1 MFRFFLRRTLWSIVV
16 LLVISL
22 MSYTLIFIAPGD
34 PATILIGK
42 QTGRF
47 PTPEQVAQF
56 RAEHGLDKP
65 LLVQYYNW
73 LKQAVQGDLGQ
84 SFRTGTSVV
93 SEVHVRFGNTLLL
106 VTVTMLVAI
115 ILGIPSGLLAAWFK
129 DTFLD
134 RFIHAL
140 SMLAFAIPDFLL
152 AFLLILLFSIVLRW
166 LPSHGIGSGRH
177 LILPVICLGLANI
190 ARLNRLTRSGLV
202 GVEGEKYVLSARAK
216 GLTRRTAWI
225 KHGFPNVAVPI
236 VTLIFTLFSGAI
248 AGTIIIE
255 NVFAWPGIGFYF
267 VEAVN
272 YRDLPVIQAMV
283 ALYAAVFIV
292 GNILADIAYVI
303 IDPRIRLD

>member
-16 LLVISL
+16 LLVVSL

-140 SMLAFAIPDFLL
+140 SMLAVAIPDFWL

-202 GVEGEKYVLSARAK
+202 AVEGEKYVLSARAK

-303 IDPRIRLD
+303 IDTRIRLD